1 MGLLSRLSRLTGLGR
16 AASAGSASPESEA
29 APPAGDAPG
38 PGAAGRGPGGQ
49 AWRDLPPL
57 QRTVGAAPLLA
68 DPEPFHASLG
78 TWQDASLSTPL
89 GHLVSPDAPAGL
101 GHDLATGPATTEPD
115 PPDTSTT
122 PATPATS
129 ASSGAGHD
137 TASVRHF
144 APDPTGHALPAGPVG
159 PAEPGAAVQRVVTQP
174 TQPLTSA
181 RPLETAL
188 LREVPSVPR
197 ATPRPPTEP
206 GGPVPASGDAPP
218 FAVQRSATPGPSGAG
233 TPPVGTRGTGLGAPL
248 SGLPPTAQRTPAA
261 STSDQPP
268 VPDPAGAVPTAG
280 ADTSPPPDTSTPTP
294 ADPPHAP
301 DGFALTDAPGPPP
314 TTAPEPPTRPLLGAD
329 PLISRV
335 AEPDQPAAPAV
346 AASADMSLGE
356 TRPGQSSTQAPP
368 YATGATERSAGPGRG
383 AEVVQRAVVP
393 VRPAAADGSP
403 LPDPTGPA
411 SAPEVVAPLVAQ
423 RAVPLF
429 SGPVREAARGPL
441 SEPSEAA
448 VPVRWDG
455 PETEPAASATTHE
468 PAAPGTGGG
477 SSAPGSGGARGPA
490 VEVQRWAGPWS
501 GGPSAPGG
509 ERGPIRTGPNAPSP
523 ALQRAT
529 EPHRSTAQRGGGV
542 RQSGPPG
549 PLPDAGAVAVAAG
562 VAQRMADGSV
572 VFRQPAATPPTAGP
586 PSVQRDVETAEP
598 PPLDPPPDPG
608 PEPEPEP
615 GPEPVPDAEPPGGD
629 EPPDGGGEAA
639 PGGGQSASDGR
650 GRGAPAVTDEL
661 VRALFAPLSRLLK
674 AELRLERERAG
685 FLIETRHR

>member
-16 AASAGSASPESEA
+16 AASAGSASPEPPA
-29 APPAGDAPG
+29 APASGVTPG
-38 PGAAGRGPGGQ
+38 HGAAGRASGGQ

-57 QRTVGAAPLLA
+57 QRTVGAAPLVA

-101 GHDLATGPATTEPD
+101 GHDLATATGPATTEPD

-122 PATPATS
+122 PATS

-137 TASVRHF
+137 TASLRHF

-159 PAEPGAAVQRVVTQP
+159 PAEPRAAVQRVVTQP

-188 LREVPSVPR
+188 LREVPSVPP
-197 ATPRPPTEP
+197 ATPRPATEP
-206 GGPVPASGDAPP
+206 GGPPPASDSAPP

-261 STSDQPP
+261 STSGQPP
-268 VPDPAGAVPTAG
+268 VPDPIDAGPTAG
-280 ADTSPPPDTSTPTP
+280 AVTSPPSDTSTPTP

-329 PLISRV
+329 PLVSRV

-346 AASADMSLGE
+346 AASADMPLGE

-368 YATGATERSAGPGRG
+368 YATGPTERSAGPGRG
-383 AEVVQRAVVP
+383 AEVVQRAAVP
-393 VRPAAADGSP
+393 VRQAAADGSP
-403 LPDPTGPA
+403 LPAPTGPA

-429 SGPVREAARGPL
+429 SGPVREAVRGPL

-468 PAAPGTGGG
+468 SAASGTGGD
-477 SSAPGSGGARGPA
+477 SSASSSGGARGPA

-501 GGPSAPGG
+501 GGPSAHGG
-509 ERGPIRTGPNAPSP
+509 ERGPTRTGPNAPSP

-529 EPHRSTAQRGGGV
+529 ESHRSTAQRGGGV

-572 VFRQPAATPPTAGP
+572 VFRQPAATPPAAGP
-586 PSVQRDVETAEP
+586 PPVQRDVETAEP
-598 PPLDPPPDPG
+598 PPPDPPPDPG

>member
-16 AASAGSASPESEA
+16 AASTGSASPEPAA
-29 APPAGDAPG
+29 APAASDAPG
-38 PGAAGRGPGGQ
+38 PDAAGRAAGGQ

-57 QRTVGAAPLLA
+57 QRTVGAAPLVA

-101 GHDLATGPATTEPD
+101 GHDLATATGPGPGSTQ
-115 PPDTSTT
+115 PDTSDASTL
-122 PATPATS
+122 PHPTS
-129 ASSGAGHD
+129 AGHD

-144 APDPTGHALPAGPVG
+144 APEPAGHALPAGP
-159 PAEPGAAVQRVVTQP
+159 AEPRAAVQRAVTQP

-188 LREVPSVPR
+188 LREVPSLPR
-197 ATPRPPTEP
+197 ATPRPAVEP
-206 GGPVPASGDAPP
+206 SDPAPAAGDAPP
-218 FAVQRSATPGPSGAG
+218 FAVQRSATPGPSGVG
-233 TPPVGTRGTGLGAPL
+233 TPPAGTRGTGLGAPL

-261 STSDQPP
+261 STSGQPP
-268 VPDPAGAVPTAG
+268 VPDPTSAGPTAG
-280 ADTSPPPDTSTPTP
+280 ADTPPPADTSAPSP
-294 ADPPHAP
+294 ADPPPAP
-301 DGFALTDAPGPPP
+301 DGPALTDAPGPAP
-314 TTAPEPPTRPLLGAD
+314 TPAPEPPTRPLLGAD
-329 PLISRV
+329 PLVSRV
-335 AEPDQPAAPAV
+335 AEPDQPAEPAV
-346 AASADMSLGE
+346 AASADMPLGE
-356 TRPGQSSTQAPP
+356 TRPVRQSIPHGEPAASP
-368 YATGATERSAGPGRG
+368 TERSVGPGRG
-383 AEVVQRAVVP
+383 AEAVQRAAVP

-403 LPDPTGPA
+403 LSASTGPA
-411 SAPEVVAPLVAQ
+411 PTPEVVAPLVAQ

-429 SGPVREAARGPL
+429 SGPVREGERGPL
-441 SEPSEAA
+441 SEQSEAA

-468 PAAPGTGGG
+468 STAPGTGGD
-477 SSAPGSGGARGPA
+477 SFASNSGGARGPA
-490 VEVQRWAGPWS
+490 VEVQRWAGPRP

-509 ERGPIRTGPNAPSP
+509 GRGPTRTRSNAPSP

-529 EPHRSTAQRGGGV
+529 EPHRPTAQHGGGV
-542 RQSGPPG
+542 RQSSPAR

-598 PPLDPPPDPG
+598 PPPDPPPDPG

-629 EPPDGGGEAA
+629 EPPDGDGEAA